1 MQVFYT
7 KDLKLLNF
15 CGIKP
20 SCICSSINKQEM
32 AILTNKDKTPS
43 EIYLDNP
50 SLFKNTQQVN
60 NLKHKLNID
69 SSENELKTWKNLAD
83 ELQEIQENFKNK
95 DHFVQEVYSIEK
107 LDINGV
113 NVNLPLIILY
123 NPLIIREMLNSA
135 LKNKVVL
142 HFDKTFNTSIFHLS
156 TIIYKSNSILHRKN
170 NGPAQ
175 MLGIFLLHKSSSKKV
190 FSYFFKHFKNLVMSL
205 LEERNL
211 NLAVE
216 DLFSICT
223 DQEKGITSAI
233 NETFLNMDLILCK
246 KHISDNIPHNIKNKN
261 FSNLLRSLTNCNNE
275 DQFIAKKN
283 LIFESNFF
291 VECDP
296 LEKKY
301 VISTVSLIF
310 HHVLKPLLNM
320 CSCEASCLCKPLT
333 NNLAESA
340 NHRIKSWF
348 HFKKCTPTK
357 VIAGLKKITNLQLV
371 DIEKMFSDQG
381 NFLCPEAC
389 VPFTNHDKDLLN
401 LLFNQ
406 FFFDELDFSNSVVEP
421 VAKKKR
427 NFKSKAGSSVV
438 FINGRYY
445 IKSSDGRKLYPL
457 ALTSTAHKPYKA
469 PNKTRSYPKLPK

>member
-1 MQVFYT
+1 
-7 KDLKLLNF
+7 
-15 CGIKP
+15 
-20 SCICSSINKQEM
+20 M

-156 TIIYKSNSILHRKN
+156 TISYKSNSILHRKN

-233 NETFLNMDLILCK
+233 NETF
-246 KHISDNIPHNIKNKN
+246 
-261 FSNLLRSLTNCNNE
+261 SNL
-275 DQFIAKKN
+275 D
-283 LIFESNFF
+283 
-291 VECDP
+291 
-296 LEKKY
+296 
-301 VISTVSLIF
+301 
-310 HHVLKPLLNM
+310 
-320 CSCEASCLCKPLT
+320 
-333 NNLAESA
+333 
-340 NHRIKSWF
+340 
-348 HFKKCTPTK
+348 
-357 VIAGLKKITNLQLV
+357 
-371 DIEKMFSDQG
+371 
-381 NFLCPEAC
+381 
-389 VPFTNHDKDLLN
+389 
-401 LLFNQ
+401 
-406 FFFDELDFSNSVVEP
+406 
-421 VAKKKR
+421 
-427 NFKSKAGSSVV
+427 
-438 FINGRYY
+438 
-445 IKSSDGRKLYPL
+445 
-457 ALTSTAHKPYKA
+457 
-469 PNKTRSYPKLPK
+469 